1 MADALCG
8 PSNALQSFQKHTSVD
23 RTLQQDRLAL
33 RQSPAQGFRSAQPN
47 AGVLDAEFEAFQA
60 GHPFGAGLPT
70 FEQPQ
75 YNGPATSSS
84 HVFPHPQLPD
94 WASDFESLHLGDAR
108 SSPIPQSQFRQ
119 EAPLQRNVPG
129 GWQQDFMRQQS
140 RQMVHQ
146 QPLQQQ
152 FNGFSQSMYQTRN
165 YPAFDSASSQLSPVA
180 QLKQPQ
186 QEDVFDEVAFEKA
199 FEDAKAEM
207 EQVQEQQ
214 GRENM
219 LSNTNNLAALSD
231 YQTELKLLGE
241 HINNL
246 RAGRNMQWNTEQN
259 QWVEVQ
265 LGNDVPISG
274 SADLLTLSDHLVEQ
288 ERIGS
293 DRILHQDDGR
303 RADTQL
309 HDEADDLARTA
320 GQLLDSVKHEQS
332 QKFQESSFLAL
343 MRQLRDREVRVE
355 GDRMI
360 NATQPLHPGG
370 AHYPRDRD
378 TTMTGAIY
386 PDDPAGADKAN
397 ATA

>member
-1 MADALCG
+1 
-8 PSNALQSFQKHTSVD
+8 
-23 RTLQQDRLAL
+23 
-33 RQSPAQGFRSAQPN
+33 
-47 AGVLDAEFEAFQA
+47 
-60 GHPFGAGLPT
+60 
-70 FEQPQ
+70 
-75 YNGPATSSS
+75 
-84 HVFPHPQLPD
+84 
-94 WASDFESLHLGDAR
+94 
-108 SSPIPQSQFRQ
+108 
-119 EAPLQRNVPG
+119 
-129 GWQQDFMRQQS
+129 MRQQS

-360 NATQPLHPGG
+360 NVSSSLPPTSPKHYHPEAGG
-370 AHYPRDRD
+370 VDHLPSARMQESR
-378 TTMTGAIY
+378 
-386 PDDPAGADKAN
+386 
-397 ATA
+397 